1 MYDITVTGYAGDFG
15 SSLIYRDQRIGKE
28 LGSLYPKS
36 FLKALDEPMD
46 AMKVIQGDR
55 ELSELFDDH
64 LREGLLIQAS
74 EGGIYKALWE
84 LLRAHRLGASFSQ
97 RAIPVRQQTIEV
109 CEVLELD
116 PYRLRSDGTW
126 IWLTKESG
134 RIVRLFERASLK
146 GSAAVIG
153 HTKKG
158 PGIERD
164 DGEAVAFLRR
174 PEPDELTKVFLG
186 DEEV

>member
-1 MYDITVTGYAGDFG
+1 M
-15 SSLIYRDQRIGKE
+15 
-28 LGSLYPKS
+28 
-36 FLKALDEPMD
+36 
-46 AMKVIQGDR
+46 
-55 ELSELFDDH
+55 
-64 LREGLLIQAS
+64 IQAS